1 MKKNI
6 LNKNFLAGLI
16 AHPEPLT
23 AVIPMSNIKKKRN
36 DVIISDIFIL

>member
-23 AVIPMSNIKKKRN
+23 AVIPMYNIKKREMM
-36 DVIISDIFIL
+36 S